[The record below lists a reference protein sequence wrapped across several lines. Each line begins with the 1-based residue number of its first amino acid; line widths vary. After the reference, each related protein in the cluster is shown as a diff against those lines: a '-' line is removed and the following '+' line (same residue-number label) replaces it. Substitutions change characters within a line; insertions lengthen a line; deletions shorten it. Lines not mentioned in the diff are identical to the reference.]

1 MRRAL
6 TLALLLAAADAG
18 LRIGKPS
25 GAGALKMATREEEKK
40 AKEERR
46 AKRKAAMSK
55 DPEQARKE
63 LKERLAG
70 YSTGE
75 ARARKY
81 MQIAR
86 TKKFGMSDEEFAK
99 QQQTYGRVAMD
110 EAQMEM
116 RRRAEKARDAV
127 ETQRIKENRSRVF
140 RRVTGRAAKATDPV
154 DADPTL
160 APVAVA
166 ADGSVTAAPR
176 STKLSPAAKKVLKG
190 SALAAAAAAVGK
202 LVVAK
207 MPSGRRPAGRRRRRR
222 PPSRTPRTPRAGRPG
237 RGGRRA
243 GRRRRRGDAADD
255 GAAPVPGMSPEAAA
269 RLAEASCA
277 GAPAASRASASAR
290 GTAPAERAEE
300 DRRRARDA
308 RGLRGARGRQGGGGG
323 VRRQASPPHRRRRL
337 RADSGLLAWGPAD
350 PALQM
355 AIGRALDALC
365 RYGART
371 SGRPLGETQAR
382 VLRC

>member
-1 MRRAL
+1 MLRAIVVVL
-6 TLALLLAAADAG
+6 CLAAADAG

-70 YSTGE
+70 YGTGE

-166 ADGSVTAAPR
+166 ADGGVAAAPR

-207 MPSGRRPAGRRRRRR
+207 IAERPAA
-222 PPSRTPRTPRAGRPG
+222 PPPAPPAP
-237 RGGRRA
+237 A
-243 GRRRRRGDAADD
+243 PAEPAADAAEPDAPAEEAVAPAGADD
-255 GAAPVPGMSPEAAA
+255 DADADAGAAPVPGMSPEAAA
-269 RLAEASCA
+269 RLAEAKL
-277 GAPAASRASASAR
+277 R
-290 GTAPAERAEE
+290 EE
-300 DRRRARDA
+300 LLGRVE
-308 RGLRGARGRQGGGGG
+308 GQYKLRGETCPLSVQKQTVAELEATLAELRGER
-323 VRRQASPPHRRRRL
+323 
-337 RADSGLLAWGPAD
+337 
-350 PALQM
+350 
-355 AIGRALDALC
+355 
-365 RYGART
+365 
-371 SGRPLGETQAR
+371 E
-382 VLRC
+382 

>member
-6 TLALLLAAADAG
+6 IVALCLAAADAG

-166 ADGSVTAAPR
+166 ADGSVAAAPR

-207 MPSGRRPAGRRRRRR
+207 IAERPAA
-222 PPSRTPRTPRAGRPG
+222 PPAPAPPAP
-237 RGGRRA
+237 A
-243 GRRRRRGDAADD
+243 PAEPAADAAEPDAPAEEAVAPAGADDDAAADAD

-269 RLAEASCA
+269 RLAEAKLREELL
-277 GAPAASRASASAR
+277 GRVEGQYKLR
-290 GTAPAERAEE
+290 GETCPLSVQKQTVAELEATLAELRGERAAGEE
-300 DRRRARDA
+300 
-308 RGLRGARGRQGGGGG
+308 
-323 VRRQASPPHRRRRL
+323 
-337 RADSGLLAWGPAD
+337 
-350 PALQM
+350 
-355 AIGRALDALC
+355 
-365 RYGART
+365 
-371 SGRPLGETQAR
+371 
-382 VLRC
+382 

>member
-166 ADGSVTAAPR
+166 ADGSVAAAPR

-207 MPSGRRPAGRRRRRR
+207 IAERPAA
-222 PPSRTPRTPRAGRPG
+222 PPAPAPPAP
-237 RGGRRA
+237 A
-243 GRRRRRGDAADD
+243 PAEPDAADAAEPDAPAEEAVAPAGADDDAADAD

-269 RLAEASCA
+269 RLAEAKLREELL
-277 GAPAASRASASAR
+277 GRVEGQYKLR
-290 GTAPAERAEE
+290 GETCPLSVQKQTVAELEATLAELRGERAAGDE
-300 DRRRARDA
+300 
-308 RGLRGARGRQGGGGG
+308 
-323 VRRQASPPHRRRRL
+323 
-337 RADSGLLAWGPAD
+337 
-350 PALQM
+350 
-355 AIGRALDALC
+355 
-365 RYGART
+365 
-371 SGRPLGETQAR
+371 
-382 VLRC
+382 

>member
-1 MRRAL
+1 MLRAIVVVL
-6 TLALLLAAADAG
+6 CLAAADAG

-166 ADGSVTAAPR
+166 ADGGVAAAPR

-207 MPSGRRPAGRRRRRR
+207 IAERPAA
-222 PPSRTPRTPRAGRPG
+222 PPAPAPPAP
-237 RGGRRA
+237 A
-243 GRRRRRGDAADD
+243 PAEPDAAAEPDAPAEEAVAPAGADEDDAEDAD
-255 GAAPVPGMSPEAAA
+255 GAAAVPGMSPEAAA
-269 RLAEASCA
+269 RLAEAKL
-277 GAPAASRASASAR
+277 R
-290 GTAPAERAEE
+290 EE
-300 DRRRARDA
+300 LLGRVE
-308 RGLRGARGRQGGGGG
+308 GQYKLRGETCPLSVQKQTVAELEATLAELRGER
-323 VRRQASPPHRRRRL
+323 
-337 RADSGLLAWGPAD
+337 
-350 PALQM
+350 
-355 AIGRALDALC
+355 
-365 RYGART
+365 
-371 SGRPLGETQAR
+371 E
-382 VLRC
+382 

>member
-1 MRRAL
+1 MLRAIVVVL
-6 TLALLLAAADAG
+6 CLAAADAG

-40 AKEERR
+40 AKEERK

-55 DPEQARKE
+55 DPEQARRE

-70 YSTGE
+70 YGTGE

-166 ADGSVTAAPR
+166 ADGGVAAAPR

-207 MPSGRRPAGRRRRRR
+207 IAERPAA
-222 PPSRTPRTPRAGRPG
+222 PPPAPPAP
-237 RGGRRA
+237 A
-243 GRRRRRGDAADD
+243 PAEPEADAADAPAEEAVAPAGADDAAEDAD
-255 GAAPVPGMSPEAAA
+255 GAAAVPGMSPEAAA
-269 RLAEASCA
+269 RLAEAKL
-277 GAPAASRASASAR
+277 R
-290 GTAPAERAEE
+290 EE
-300 DRRRARDA
+300 LLGRVE
-308 RGLRGARGRQGGGGG
+308 GQYKLRGETCPLSVQKQTVAELEATLAELRGER
-323 VRRQASPPHRRRRL
+323 
-337 RADSGLLAWGPAD
+337 
-350 PALQM
+350 
-355 AIGRALDALC
+355 
-365 RYGART
+365 
-371 SGRPLGETQAR
+371 E
-382 VLRC
+382 

>member
-154 DADPTL
+154 DAD
-160 APVAVA
+160 APAPAVAVA
-166 ADGSVTAAPR
+166 ADGSVAAAPR
-176 STKLSPAAKKVLKG
+176 STRLSPAAKKVLKG

-207 MPSGRRPAGRRRRRR
+207 IAERPAA
-222 PPSRTPRTPRAGRPG
+222 PPAPAPPAP
-237 RGGRRA
+237 A
-243 GRRRRRGDAADD
+243 PAEPDAADAAEPDAPAEEAVAPAGADEGDADAD

-269 RLAEASCA
+269 RLAEAKLREELL
-277 GAPAASRASASAR
+277 GRVEGQYKLR
-290 GTAPAERAEE
+290 GETCPLSVQKQTVAELEATLAELRGERAAGDE
-300 DRRRARDA
+300 
-308 RGLRGARGRQGGGGG
+308 
-323 VRRQASPPHRRRRL
+323 
-337 RADSGLLAWGPAD
+337 
-350 PALQM
+350 
-355 AIGRALDALC
+355 
-365 RYGART
+365 
-371 SGRPLGETQAR
+371 
-382 VLRC
+382 

>member
-1 MRRAL
+1 MRCLIVAL
-6 TLALLLAAADAG
+6 CLAAADAG

-116 RRRAEKARDAV
+116 RRRAEKARDAA
-127 ETQRIKENRSRVF
+127 ETARIKENRSRVF

-166 ADGSVTAAPR
+166 ADGSVAAAPR
-176 STKLSPAAKKVLKG
+176 STRLSPAAKKVLKG

-207 MPSGRRPAGRRRRRR
+207 IAERPAA
-222 PPSRTPRTPRAGRPG
+222 PPAPAPPAP
-237 RGGRRA
+237 A
-243 GRRRRRGDAADD
+243 PAEPDAADAAEPDAPAEEAVAPAGADDAADAD

-269 RLAEASCA
+269 RLAEAKLREELL
-277 GAPAASRASASAR
+277 GRVEGQYKLR
-290 GTAPAERAEE
+290 GETCPLSVQKQTVAELEATLAELRGERAAGDE
-300 DRRRARDA
+300 
-308 RGLRGARGRQGGGGG
+308 
-323 VRRQASPPHRRRRL
+323 
-337 RADSGLLAWGPAD
+337 
-350 PALQM
+350 
-355 AIGRALDALC
+355 
-365 RYGART
+365 
-371 SGRPLGETQAR
+371 
-382 VLRC
+382 

>member
-1 MRRAL
+1 MLRAIVVVL
-6 TLALLLAAADAG
+6 CLAAADAG

-55 DPEQARKE
+55 DPEQARRE

-70 YSTGE
+70 YGTGE

-166 ADGSVTAAPR
+166 ADGGVAAAPR

-207 MPSGRRPAGRRRRRR
+207 IAERPAA
-222 PPSRTPRTPRAGRPG
+222 PPPAPPAP
-237 RGGRRA
+237 A
-243 GRRRRRGDAADD
+243 PAEPEADAADAPAEEAVAPAGADDAAEDAD
-255 GAAPVPGMSPEAAA
+255 GAAAVPGMSPEAAA
-269 RLAEASCA
+269 RLAEAKL
-277 GAPAASRASASAR
+277 R
-290 GTAPAERAEE
+290 EE
-300 DRRRARDA
+300 LLGRVE
-308 RGLRGARGRQGGGGG
+308 GQYKLRGETCPLSVQKQTVAELEATLAELRGER
-323 VRRQASPPHRRRRL
+323 
-337 RADSGLLAWGPAD
+337 
-350 PALQM
+350 
-355 AIGRALDALC
+355 
-365 RYGART
+365 
-371 SGRPLGETQAR
+371 E
-382 VLRC
+382 

>member
-1 MRRAL
+1 MLRAIVVVL
-6 TLALLLAAADAG
+6 CLAAADAG

-166 ADGSVTAAPR
+166 ADGGVAAAPR
-176 STKLSPAAKKVLKG
+176 STRLSPAAKKVLKG

-207 MPSGRRPAGRRRRRR
+207 IAERPAA
-222 PPSRTPRTPRAGRPG
+222 PPPAPPAPAPAEPDAADAPAEEAVAPAG
-237 RGGRRA
+237 
-243 GRRRRRGDAADD
+243 ADD
-255 GAAPVPGMSPEAAA
+255 GAEDADGAAAVPGMSPEAAA
-269 RLAEASCA
+269 RLAEAKL
-277 GAPAASRASASAR
+277 R
-290 GTAPAERAEE
+290 EE
-300 DRRRARDA
+300 LLGRVE
-308 RGLRGARGRQGGGGG
+308 GQYKLRGETCPLSVQKQTVAELEATLAELRGER
-323 VRRQASPPHRRRRL
+323 
-337 RADSGLLAWGPAD
+337 
-350 PALQM
+350 
-355 AIGRALDALC
+355 
-365 RYGART
+365 
-371 SGRPLGETQAR
+371 E
-382 VLRC
+382 

>member
-1 MRRAL
+1 MRCLIVAL
-6 TLALLLAAADAG
+6 CLAAADAG

-46 AKRKAAMSK
+46 AKRKTAMSK
-55 DPEQARKE
+55 DPEQARRE

-70 YSTGE
+70 YGTGE

-166 ADGSVTAAPR
+166 ADGSVIAAPR

-207 MPSGRRPAGRRRRRR
+207 IAERPAA
-222 PPSRTPRTPRAGRPG
+222 PPAPAPPAP
-237 RGGRRA
+237 A
-243 GRRRRRGDAADD
+243 PAEPDAAAEPDAPAEEAVAPAGADDAAADDAD

-269 RLAEASCA
+269 RLAEAKLREELL
-277 GAPAASRASASAR
+277 GRVEGQYKLR
-290 GTAPAERAEE
+290 GETCPLSVQKQTVAELEATLAELRGERAAGEE
-300 DRRRARDA
+300 
-308 RGLRGARGRQGGGGG
+308 
-323 VRRQASPPHRRRRL
+323 
-337 RADSGLLAWGPAD
+337 
-350 PALQM
+350 
-355 AIGRALDALC
+355 
-365 RYGART
+365 
-371 SGRPLGETQAR
+371 
-382 VLRC
+382 

>member
-1 MRRAL
+1 MLRAIVVVL
-6 TLALLLAAADAG
+6 CLAAADAG

-70 YSTGE
+70 YGTGE

-166 ADGSVTAAPR
+166 ADGSVIAAPR

-207 MPSGRRPAGRRRRRR
+207 IAERPAA
-222 PPSRTPRTPRAGRPG
+222 PPAPAPPAP
-237 RGGRRA
+237 A
-243 GRRRRRGDAADD
+243 PAEPEDAAESDAPAEEAVAPAGADDAAADDAD

-269 RLAEASCA
+269 RLAEAKLREELL
-277 GAPAASRASASAR
+277 GRVEGQYKLR
-290 GTAPAERAEE
+290 GETCPLSVQKQTVAELEATLAELRGERAAGEE
-300 DRRRARDA
+300 
-308 RGLRGARGRQGGGGG
+308 
-323 VRRQASPPHRRRRL
+323 
-337 RADSGLLAWGPAD
+337 
-350 PALQM
+350 
-355 AIGRALDALC
+355 
-365 RYGART
+365 
-371 SGRPLGETQAR
+371 
-382 VLRC
+382 

>member
-1 MRRAL
+1 MLRAIVAVL
-6 TLALLLAAADAG
+6 CLAAADAG

-40 AKEERR
+40 AKEERK

-207 MPSGRRPAGRRRRRR
+207 IAERPAA
-222 PPSRTPRTPRAGRPG
+222 PPAPAPPAPAPAEPDAAAEPDAPAEEAVAPAG
-237 RGGRRA
+237 
-243 GRRRRRGDAADD
+243 ADD
-255 GAAPVPGMSPEAAA
+255 GAEDADGAAAVPGMSPEAAA
-269 RLAEASCA
+269 RLAEAKLREELL
-277 GAPAASRASASAR
+277 GRVEGQYKLR
-290 GTAPAERAEE
+290 GETCPLSVQKQTVAELEATLAELRGERADE
-300 DRRRARDA
+300 
-308 RGLRGARGRQGGGGG
+308 
-323 VRRQASPPHRRRRL
+323 
-337 RADSGLLAWGPAD
+337 
-350 PALQM
+350 
-355 AIGRALDALC
+355 
-365 RYGART
+365 
-371 SGRPLGETQAR
+371 
-382 VLRC
+382 

>member
-1 MRRAL
+1 MRCLIVAL
-6 TLALLLAAADAG
+6 CLAAADAG

-116 RRRAEKARDAV
+116 RRRAEKARDAA
-127 ETQRIKENRSRVF
+127 ETARIKENRSRVF

-166 ADGSVTAAPR
+166 ADGSVAAAPR

-207 MPSGRRPAGRRRRRR
+207 IAERPAA
-222 PPSRTPRTPRAGRPG
+222 PPAPAPPAPAPAEPAADAAEPDAPAEEAVAPAG
-237 RGGRRA
+237 A
-243 GRRRRRGDAADD
+243 DDGDADADD

-269 RLAEASCA
+269 RLAEAKLREELL
-277 GAPAASRASASAR
+277 GRVEGQYKLR
-290 GTAPAERAEE
+290 GETCPLSVQKQTVAELEATLAELRGERAAGEE
-300 DRRRARDA
+300 
-308 RGLRGARGRQGGGGG
+308 
-323 VRRQASPPHRRRRL
+323 
-337 RADSGLLAWGPAD
+337 
-350 PALQM
+350 
-355 AIGRALDALC
+355 
-365 RYGART
+365 
-371 SGRPLGETQAR
+371 
-382 VLRC
+382 

>member
-1 MRRAL
+1 MLRAIVVVL
-6 TLALLLAAADAG
+6 CLAAADAG

-70 YSTGE
+70 YGTGE

-166 ADGSVTAAPR
+166 ADGSVIAAPR

-207 MPSGRRPAGRRRRRR
+207 IAERPAA
-222 PPSRTPRTPRAGRPG
+222 PPAPAPPAP
-237 RGGRRA
+237 A
-243 GRRRRRGDAADD
+243 PAEPEADAADAPAEEAVAPAGADHDAEDAD
-255 GAAPVPGMSPEAAA
+255 GAAAVPGMSPEAAA
-269 RLAEASCA
+269 RLAEAKL
-277 GAPAASRASASAR
+277 R
-290 GTAPAERAEE
+290 EE
-300 DRRRARDA
+300 LLGRVE
-308 RGLRGARGRQGGGGG
+308 GQYKLRGETCPLSVQKQTVAELEATLAELRGER
-323 VRRQASPPHRRRRL
+323 
-337 RADSGLLAWGPAD
+337 
-350 PALQM
+350 
-355 AIGRALDALC
+355 
-365 RYGART
+365 
-371 SGRPLGETQAR
+371 E
-382 VLRC
+382 

>member
-1 MRRAL
+1 MLRAIVVVL
-6 TLALLLAAADAG
+6 CLAAADAG

-40 AKEERR
+40 VKEERR

-70 YSTGE
+70 YGTGE

-166 ADGSVTAAPR
+166 ADGGVAAAPR

-207 MPSGRRPAGRRRRRR
+207 IAERPAA
-222 PPSRTPRTPRAGRPG
+222 PPPAPPAPAPAEPEADAADAPAEEAVAPAG
-237 RGGRRA
+237 
-243 GRRRRRGDAADD
+243 ADD
-255 GAAPVPGMSPEAAA
+255 GAEDADGAAAVPGMSPEAAA
-269 RLAEASCA
+269 RLAEAKL
-277 GAPAASRASASAR
+277 R
-290 GTAPAERAEE
+290 EE
-300 DRRRARDA
+300 LLGRVE
-308 RGLRGARGRQGGGGG
+308 GQYKLRGETCPLSVQKQTVAELEATLAELRGER
-323 VRRQASPPHRRRRL
+323 
-337 RADSGLLAWGPAD
+337 
-350 PALQM
+350 
-355 AIGRALDALC
+355 
-365 RYGART
+365 
-371 SGRPLGETQAR
+371 E
-382 VLRC
+382 

>member
-1 MRRAL
+1 MRCLIVAL
-6 TLALLLAAADAG
+6 CLAAADAG

-154 DADPTL
+154 DAD
-160 APVAVA
+160 APAPAVAVA
-166 ADGSVTAAPR
+166 ADGSVAAAPR
-176 STKLSPAAKKVLKG
+176 STRLSPAAKKVLKG

-207 MPSGRRPAGRRRRRR
+207 IAERPAA
-222 PPSRTPRTPRAGRPG
+222 PPAPAPPAP
-237 RGGRRA
+237 A
-243 GRRRRRGDAADD
+243 PAEPAADAAEPDAPAEEAVAPAGADDDAAAAED

-269 RLAEASCA
+269 RLAEAKLREELL
-277 GAPAASRASASAR
+277 GRVEGQYKLR
-290 GTAPAERAEE
+290 GETCPLSVQKQTVAELEATLAELRGERAAGEE
-300 DRRRARDA
+300 
-308 RGLRGARGRQGGGGG
+308 
-323 VRRQASPPHRRRRL
+323 
-337 RADSGLLAWGPAD
+337 
-350 PALQM
+350 
-355 AIGRALDALC
+355 
-365 RYGART
+365 
-371 SGRPLGETQAR
+371 
-382 VLRC
+382 

>member
-99 QQQTYGRVAMD
+99 QQQTYRELEQTFA
-110 EAQMEM
+110 AQREELGEM
-116 RRRAEKARDAV
+116 RR
-127 ETQRIKENRSRVF
+127 QGSRSHQSS
-140 RRVTGRAAKATDPV
+140 
-154 DADPTL
+154 
-160 APVAVA
+160 
-166 ADGSVTAAPR
+166 SV
-176 STKLSPAAKKVLKG
+176 SV
-190 SALAAAAAAVGK
+190 
-202 LVVAK
+202 
-207 MPSGRRPAGRRRRRR
+207 AGR
-222 PPSRTPRTPRAGRPG
+222 SAAGL
-237 RGGRRA
+237 
-243 GRRRRRGDAADD
+243 
-255 GAAPVPGMSPEAAA
+255 V
-269 RLAEASCA
+269 
-277 GAPAASRASASAR
+277 
-290 GTAPAERAEE
+290 
-300 DRRRARDA
+300 
-308 RGLRGARGRQGGGGG
+308 
-323 VRRQASPPHRRRRL
+323 
-337 RADSGLLAWGPAD
+337 
-350 PALQM
+350 
-355 AIGRALDALC
+355 
-365 RYGART
+365 
-371 SGRPLGETQAR
+371 
-382 VLRC
+382 

>member
-1 MRRAL
+1 MRCLIVAL
-6 TLALLLAAADAG
+6 CLAAADAG

-55 DPEQARKE
+55 DPEQARRE

-70 YSTGE
+70 YGTGE

-166 ADGSVTAAPR
+166 ADGGVTAAPR

-207 MPSGRRPAGRRRRRR
+207 IAERPAA
-222 PPSRTPRTPRAGRPG
+222 PPPAPPAP
-237 RGGRRA
+237 A
-243 GRRRRRGDAADD
+243 PAEPDAAAEPDAPAEEAVAPAGADDDAAAED
-255 GAAPVPGMSPEAAA
+255 GAAAVPGMSPEAAA
-269 RLAEASCA
+269 RLAEAKL
-277 GAPAASRASASAR
+277 R
-290 GTAPAERAEE
+290 EE
-300 DRRRARDA
+300 LLGRVE
-308 RGLRGARGRQGGGGG
+308 GQYKLRGETCPLSVQKQTVAELEATLAELRGER
-323 VRRQASPPHRRRRL
+323 
-337 RADSGLLAWGPAD
+337 
-350 PALQM
+350 
-355 AIGRALDALC
+355 
-365 RYGART
+365 
-371 SGRPLGETQAR
+371 E
-382 VLRC
+382 

>member
-1 MRRAL
+1 MRCLIVAL
-6 TLALLLAAADAG
+6 CLAAADAG

-116 RRRAEKARDAV
+116 RRRAEKARDAA
-127 ETQRIKENRSRVF
+127 ETARIKENRSRVF

-166 ADGSVTAAPR
+166 ADGSVAAAPR
-176 STKLSPAAKKVLKG
+176 STRLSPAAKKVLKG

-207 MPSGRRPAGRRRRRR
+207 IAERPAA
-222 PPSRTPRTPRAGRPG
+222 PPAPAPPAP
-237 RGGRRA
+237 A
-243 GRRRRRGDAADD
+243 PAEPDAADAAEPDAPAEEAVAPAGADDAAEDAD

-269 RLAEASCA
+269 RLAEAKLREELL
-277 GAPAASRASASAR
+277 GRVEGQYKLR
-290 GTAPAERAEE
+290 GETCPLSVQKQTVAELEATLAELRGERATGGEE
-300 DRRRARDA
+300 
-308 RGLRGARGRQGGGGG
+308 
-323 VRRQASPPHRRRRL
+323 
-337 RADSGLLAWGPAD
+337 
-350 PALQM
+350 
-355 AIGRALDALC
+355 
-365 RYGART
+365 
-371 SGRPLGETQAR
+371 
-382 VLRC
+382 

>member
-1 MRRAL
+1 MLRAIVVVL
-6 TLALLLAAADAG
+6 CLAAADAG

-116 RRRAEKARDAV
+116 RRRAEKARDSA
-127 ETQRIKENRSRVF
+127 ETARIKENRSRVF

-166 ADGSVTAAPR
+166 ADGSVAAAPR
-176 STKLSPAAKKVLKG
+176 STRLSPAAKKVLKG

-207 MPSGRRPAGRRRRRR
+207 IAERPAA
-222 PPSRTPRTPRAGRPG
+222 PPAPAPPAP
-237 RGGRRA
+237 A
-243 GRRRRRGDAADD
+243 PAEPAADAAEPDAPAEEAVAPAGADDAAEDAD

-269 RLAEASCA
+269 RLAEAKLREELL
-277 GAPAASRASASAR
+277 GRVEGQYKLR
-290 GTAPAERAEE
+290 GETCPLSVQKQTVAELEATLAELRGERATGGEE
-300 DRRRARDA
+300 
-308 RGLRGARGRQGGGGG
+308 
-323 VRRQASPPHRRRRL
+323 
-337 RADSGLLAWGPAD
+337 
-350 PALQM
+350 
-355 AIGRALDALC
+355 
-365 RYGART
+365 
-371 SGRPLGETQAR
+371 
-382 VLRC
+382 

>member
-1 MRRAL
+1 MLRAIVVVL
-6 TLALLLAAADAG
+6 CLAAADAG

-166 ADGSVTAAPR
+166 ADGGVAAAPR

-207 MPSGRRPAGRRRRRR
+207 IAERPAA
-222 PPSRTPRTPRAGRPG
+222 PPPAPPAPAPAEPEADAADAPAEEAVAPAG
-237 RGGRRA
+237 
-243 GRRRRRGDAADD
+243 ADD
-255 GAAPVPGMSPEAAA
+255 GAEDADGAAAVPGMSPEAAA
-269 RLAEASCA
+269 RLAEAKLREELL
-277 GAPAASRASASAR
+277 GRVEGQYKLR
-290 GTAPAERAEE
+290 GETCPLSVQKQTVAELEATLAELRGERAGEE
-300 DRRRARDA
+300 
-308 RGLRGARGRQGGGGG
+308 
-323 VRRQASPPHRRRRL
+323 
-337 RADSGLLAWGPAD
+337 
-350 PALQM
+350 
-355 AIGRALDALC
+355 
-365 RYGART
+365 
-371 SGRPLGETQAR
+371 
-382 VLRC
+382 

>member
-1 MRRAL
+1 MLRAIVVVL
-6 TLALLLAAADAG
+6 CLAAADAG

-70 YSTGE
+70 YGTGE

-166 ADGSVTAAPR
+166 ADGGVAAAPR

-207 MPSGRRPAGRRRRRR
+207 IAERPAA
-222 PPSRTPRTPRAGRPG
+222 PPPAPPAPAPAEPEADAADAPAEEAVAPAG
-237 RGGRRA
+237 
-243 GRRRRRGDAADD
+243 ADD
-255 GAAPVPGMSPEAAA
+255 GAEDADGAAAVPGMSPEAAA
-269 RLAEASCA
+269 RLAEAKL
-277 GAPAASRASASAR
+277 R
-290 GTAPAERAEE
+290 EE
-300 DRRRARDA
+300 LLGRVE
-308 RGLRGARGRQGGGGG
+308 GQYKLRGETCPLSVQKQTVAELEATLAELRGER
-323 VRRQASPPHRRRRL
+323 
-337 RADSGLLAWGPAD
+337 
-350 PALQM
+350 
-355 AIGRALDALC
+355 
-365 RYGART
+365 
-371 SGRPLGETQAR
+371 E
-382 VLRC
+382 

>member
-1 MRRAL
+1 MLRAIVVVL
-6 TLALLLAAADAG
+6 CLAAADAG

-70 YSTGE
+70 YGTGE

-166 ADGSVTAAPR
+166 ADGGVAAAPR

-207 MPSGRRPAGRRRRRR
+207 IAERPAA
-222 PPSRTPRTPRAGRPG
+222 PPPAPPAPAPAEPDAAAEPDAPAEEAVAPAG
-237 RGGRRA
+237 A
-243 GRRRRRGDAADD
+243 DDEDAADD
-255 GAAPVPGMSPEAAA
+255 GAAAVPGMSPEAAA
-269 RLAEASCA
+269 RLAEAKL
-277 GAPAASRASASAR
+277 R
-290 GTAPAERAEE
+290 EE
-300 DRRRARDA
+300 LLGRVE
-308 RGLRGARGRQGGGGG
+308 GQYKLRGETCPLSVQKQTVAELEATLAELRGER
-323 VRRQASPPHRRRRL
+323 
-337 RADSGLLAWGPAD
+337 
-350 PALQM
+350 
-355 AIGRALDALC
+355 
-365 RYGART
+365 
-371 SGRPLGETQAR
+371 E
-382 VLRC
+382 